1 LGIDPFEVFSYS
13 ESKVKKT
20 LADRLAFL
28 ISDLGVRQ
36 QDFARRIQ
44 YSQPYICMILNG
56 TTTDPG
62 RRFIDA
68 ICREFNVNPE
78 WLVNGREPVFTI
90 PGMPMPPEKAEILA
104 KFLMLSEERQKVI
117 GDIIKSFLVSD
128 MIECVEKE
136 SEPKKQT

>member
-1 LGIDPFEVFSYS
+1 M
-13 ESKVKKT
+13 KRT

-44 YSQPYICMILNG
+44 YTQPYICMVLNG
-56 TTTDPG
+56 TTADPG

-78 WLVNGREPVFTI
+78 WLTGGIEPVFTI

-104 KFLMLSEERQKVI
+104 KFLMLSEEKQKVI
-117 GDIIKSFLVSD
+117 GDIIKSFLLSD
-128 MIECVEKE
+128 MAEEDEK
-136 SEPKKQT
+136 SANRKLKNKKTGQKKKN